1 MKAAII
7 DKFGSPNVFN
17 YTDVPTPEPAAG
29 EVRIKILATGLN
41 RLDHYLRLGEVN
53 PKLNFPHI
61 LGSDAVGIVEKNGAR
76 SNRFQVGDRV
86 IAMPGYPID
95 VRDKDFQ
102 PMSAAPSYLIRGVAQ
117 WGTYAQYMVVPE
129 QWLVKDDT
137 NLTDEETA
145 TLPMPLVTCVRAV
158 KVIGEVKQ
166 GDKPN
171 GMASQRIVVH
181 GAASGT
187 GSISLQIAKALGAE
201 VAATIRTSAK
211 AEFVKSLGADLVI
224 ETESEDFVEVIRDWT
239 QKKGADVIID
249 NLGGGFLS
257 ESLKALK
264 PLGILVS
271 MGLVTGMRSTIE
283 IYPFFFAQQQIRGTL
298 MGDLNDLL
306 WGLEQVKAGTI
317 KPTVDKIYSLDRA
330 DEAHA
335 RLAAGEALG
344 TIVLK
349 P

>member
-1 MKAAII
+1 MKAAVIE
-7 DKFGSPNVFN
+7 KFGEPNVLN
-17 YTDVPTPEPAAG
+17 YTDVATPEPATG

-41 RLDHYLRLGEVN
+41 RLDHYLRLGDVN

-61 LGSDAVGIVEKNGAR
+61 LGSDAVGVVDKNGAR

-95 VRDKDFQ
+95 VRDRGFD

-117 WGTYAQYMVVPE
+117 WGTYAQYMVIPE
-129 QWLVKDDT
+129 QWLVRDDT
-137 NLTDEETA
+137 NLTDEEVA

-166 GDKPN
+166 GD
-171 GMASQRIVVH
+171 RIVVH

-317 KPTVDKIYSLDRA
+317 KPTLDKIYSLDRA

>member
-1 MKAAII
+1 MKAAVLE
-7 DKFGSPNVFN
+7 KFGDPNVFN
-17 YTDVPTPEPAAG
+17 YTDVPTPEPEEG

-53 PKLNFPHI
+53 PELNFPHI
-61 LGSDAVGIVEKNGAR
+61 LGSDAVGVVDKNGER
-76 SNRFQVGDRV
+76 SNRFKIGDRV
-86 IAMPGYPID
+86 IMMPGYPID
-95 VRDKDFQ
+95 VGDRDFQ

-117 WGTYAQYMVVPE
+117 WGTYAQYVVVPE
-129 QWLVKDDT
+129 QWLVRDDT
-137 NLTDEETA
+137 NLTDEEVA

-158 KVIGEVKQ
+158 KVVGEVKK
-166 GDKPN
+166 DD
-171 GMASQRIVVH
+171 RVIIH

-201 VAATIRTSAK
+201 VAATIRTPAK
-211 AEFVKSLGADLVI
+211 AEFVKNLGADLVI
-224 ETESEDFVEVIRDWT
+224 ETESEDFVEIVRDWT
-239 QKKGADVIID
+239 EGQGADVIID
-249 NLGGGFLS
+249 NLGGNFLS
-257 ESLKALK
+257 KSLSVLK

-271 MGLVTGMRSTIE
+271 MGLVTGMETTIE

-317 KPTVDKIYSLDRA
+317 KPTLDKTYSLDRA

-349 P
+349 PL

>member
-1 MKAAII
+1 MKAAVIE
-7 DKFGSPNVFN
+7 KFGDPNIFK
-17 YTDVPTPEPAAG
+17 YTDVPTPEPDAG

-53 PKLNFPHI
+53 PELNFPHI
-61 LGSDAVGIVEKNGAR
+61 LGSDAVGIVDKNGAESR
-76 SNRFQVGDRV
+76 RFQVGDRV

-95 VRDKDFQ
+95 VRDRDFY

-117 WGTYAQYMVVPE
+117 WGTYAQYMVIPE
-129 QWLVKDDT
+129 QWLVRDDT
-137 NLTDEETA
+137 NLTDEEVA

-158 KVIGEVKQ
+158 KVVGEVKK
-166 GDKPN
+166 GDF
-171 GMASQRIVVH
+171 IVVH

-201 VAATIRTSAK
+201 VAATIRTPEK
-211 AEFVKSLGADLVI
+211 EDFVKSLGADLVI
-224 ETESEDFVEVIRDWT
+224 KTESENFVEVVRDWT
-239 QKKGADVIID
+239 EGKGADAIID
-249 NLGGGFLS
+249 NLGGSFLS

-271 MGLVTGMRSTIE
+271 MGIVTGAKTTIE
-283 IYPFFFAQQQIRGTL
+283 LFPFFFAQQQIRGTL
-298 MGDLNDLL
+298 MGDLNDLI
-306 WGLEQVKAGTI
+306 WGLEQVKAGKI
-317 KPTVDKIYSLDRA
+317 KPTLDKIYSLERA
-330 DEAHA
+330 DEAHT

-349 P
+349 PF